1 MAGLATFPVQRP
13 MWVHRDVVTA
23 VGPEKV
29 RLAPEKSSAL
39 GLEIPVECGTRQRGI
54 DPLK

>member
-39 GLEIPVECGTRQRGI
+39 GLEIPVESGTRQRGI